1 MGGEDRGGIY
11 TEGAAM
17 NNVELEHHVEMR
29 LDALRNEFAG
39 QADTESITAVGLRH
53 FEHLRRDA
61 TINDFIPQLVHRFA
75 REELLSARS
84 DELHNA
90 V

>member
-1 MGGEDRGGIY
+1 
-11 TEGAAM
+11 M
-17 NNVELEHHVEMR
+17 NNDDLAHHLEMR

-39 QADTESITAVGLRH
+39 HVDADSITAVGLRH

-75 REELLSARS
+75 REELLNAKS
-84 DELHNA
+84 DELHSA
-90 V
+90 A